1 MGNKLSQTEIYTRLA
16 ELAEWATDGKKLFRR
31 FEFKNF
37 AESLGF
43 VNMVG
48 DISEEHNHHPDIE
61 FGWGYANI
69 TFTTHDAKGLTAK
82 DFELAGFIDC
92 VQAPRTA

>member
-1 MGNKLSQTEIYTRLA
+1 MANKLSQTEIDTRLA
-16 ELAEWATDGKKLFRR
+16 ELDEWGSDGTKLFKR

-48 DISEEHNHHPDIE
+48 DIAEEHNHHPDIE

-69 TFTTHDAKGLTAK
+69 TFTTHDAKGLTAG
-82 DFELAGFIDC
+82 DFKLAELVDAI
-92 VQAPRTA
+92 AE